1 MICKKSALR
10 VVSFFAVLFMFAA
23 VASAQV
29 FQRPRVVPPSTST
42 SAPTTS
48 STSQNPTVPS
58 IQRPILTNKLV
69 VSNAIV
75 NAPAL
80 VKKIVS
86 SAPVNAS
93 AAANFYGLASAVM
106 AFNQKLK
113 FEMDSRVGIP
123 YLYGSTSGR
132 TYDCSGLVWSV
143 FQAAGAKFARSSART
158 YWSEF
163 EPVSGDDRFKFGTIV
178 FLNNLGHMG
187 IVVDENGF
195 YHASSSKGVTYSP
208 FAGYWGKRVVGFRRI
223 PASYFQK

>member
-10 VVSFFAVLFMFAA
+10 VVSFFAVLLVFAS
-23 VASAQV
+23 VARAQV
-29 FQRPRVVPPSTST
+29 FQRPRIVPPSTST
-42 SAPTTS
+42 ATQPTS
-48 STSQNPTVPS
+48 SQNPTVS
-58 IQRPILTNKLV
+58 SVQRPILTTRLV
-69 VSNAIV
+69 ISNPMVSAPV
-75 NAPAL
+75 PAL

-86 SAPVNAS
+86 SAPVNATAASLYS
-93 AAANFYGLASAVM
+93 AASALL

-208 FAGYWGKRVVGFRRI
+208 FAGYWEKRVVGFRRV
-223 PASYFQK
+223 PAGYFHQ